1 VRKEPL
7 LNSSGDLPL
16 NWILPLHC
24 VRLRHGI
31 RGLGV
36 SLLLTSWAPSIGCLV
51 DSGGLFNS
59 TGASRYAARHCS
71 YSQVPGIGRDWL
83 DLQSIAL
90 EIALCVVE
98 DLTRSL
104 YFSKG
109 RVCIT
114 RHNRSVINEVQQP
127 TGVFCQDDLLL
138 STLYGGGEV
147 LVVCLFELL
156 AGLAFVSK
164 FQEE

>member
-1 VRKEPL
+1 VRKAPL
-7 LNSSGDLPL
+7 LNGSGDLPL
-16 NWILPLHC
+16 NWILALHC
-24 VRLRHGI
+24 VRLCRGI
-31 RGLGV
+31 RSLGV
-36 SLLLTSWAPSIGCLV
+36 ALLLTSWAPSIGCLV
-51 DSGGLFNS
+51 DSRRLLNS
-59 TGASRYAARHCS
+59 TGSSRYAAGHCS
-71 YSQVPGIGRDWL
+71 YSQVPGVGRDWFY
-83 DLQSIAL
+83 LQSIAL

-104 YFSKG
+104 YFSER

-156 AGLAFVSK
+156 AGLGSVSR
-164 FQEE
+164 FREE